1 MANRFIVLIV
11 LFSFGCNKKKL
22 FTQLEGSQTNI
33 LFNNLITESDS
44 MNILDYEY
52 LYNGG
57 GVAIS
62 DFNGDGLE
70 DVFFTGNMVSNKLY
84 LNKGEWFF
92 DDVSEVSGI
101 EANNRWSSGINVLDI
116 NLDGRLDIY
125 ISTSTFEPDSL
136 RSNVLFINQGN
147 NEKGIPFF
155 LDKAHDYGLADM
167 SHNINSSFFDYD
179 NDGDLDVYLLINK
192 MDKYKQPNQYR
203 KKLIDGTS
211 SKNDKLLRNDYDDNL
226 GHPYF
231 TDVTREAGILIEGY
245 GLGISV
251 SDINKDG
258 WKDVFVSND
267 YLTNDLLWIN
277 NKDGTFTDRAS
288 EYFKHTSYSSMGNNI
303 VDFNNDGNNEIIEL
317 DMMPDDNYRRKTML
331 TENNYNTYINNE
343 RYNYDFQYVR
353 NTLQLNQGFIDGKPI
368 YSEISMFSG
377 VSGTDWSWAPIVGDY
392 NNDGLSDLIITN
404 GFPKDITDRDF
415 IDYQTEMTRFAKK
428 QTLLTSIPEVKL
440 KNYAFKNISSLNGVV
455 LFDDVTN
462 EWGIEEP
469 SFSNGAAHG
478 DLDNDGDLDY
488 VVSNI
493 NGSAHVY
500 MNLTNT
506 LLNNN
511 WVNVKL
517 IGSKNNP
524 DAIGSTLTVYLS
536 NNSIQTY
543 EYNPY
548 RGYLSNMQ
556 NTAHFGLNSL
566 SVDSLSVVWPD
577 NSISL
582 IRDVPINEMVI
593 YDYNNLS
600 RGVKSKEKKKSTLF
614 SKIDLGINYKHEE
627 FDFIDYN
634 IQPLLFHKLSQ
645 FGPGISVGDF
655 NGDNL
660 DDFYI
665 GGSRSYSGTF
675 YQQKNDGTFSKE
687 NLFEDKDGDNIEE
700 ELGSLLFDADNDGDD
715 DLYIVGGGN
724 EYDKSHNSYAD
735 RFFINS
741 NGKYIKSNDVLP
753 KFLSS
758 GSCVRASDYDND
770 GDLDL
775 FICGRVIPHEYP
787 FPATSYLLENKL
799 EDGILKFEIVNDILS
814 PEFNNLGLVSDALWT
829 DVDNDNLIDL
839 IIVGEFMPITI
850 FKNYKTFFERLR
862 DTGLENYKGF
872 WNSISGSDI
881 DFDGDID
888 YVVGNLGNNTLL
900 KINEG
905 KEISIVAGDFD
916 NNGSTDFFPSAYF
929 KDSNGNLLLY
939 PFFTRHDFQKEVISV
954 RANYKLHSEFGNTTF
969 DELINEIISSDSVY
983 KVSVNFLE
991 TSYLENYGDGT
1002 FNLQALPKEA
1012 QLSKVHGIY
1021 LDDFNADNY
1030 FDILIIGNDF
1040 GGEIGMGRYDASNG
1054 VVLLGDQKGGYIHQS
1069 VEESGLYVPGD
1080 AKSLVR
1086 IVVDD
1091 KPILLAGQN
1100 NDKIVSMYNQKSSTK
1115 RINILPN
1122 DRYAKIYLNDSIYYK
1137 RELYYGNSYLSQSN
1151 RDLLINT
1158 YVKKVD
1164 IYNQNDTFRSIIY

>member
-1 MANRFIVLIV
+1 MTNRFIILIV

-22 FTQLEGSQTNI
+22 FTQLEESQTNI

-70 DVFFTGNMVSNKLY
+70 DIFFTGNMVSNKLY
-84 LNKGEWFF
+84 LNKGEWSF

-101 EANNRWSSGINVLDI
+101 EANNRWSSGVNVIDI

-136 RSNVLFINQGN
+136 RSNVLFINRGN
-147 NEKGIPFF
+147 NAKGIPLFV
-155 LDKAHDYGLADM
+155 DKAHDYGLADM

-179 NDGDLDVYLLINK
+179 NDGDLDIYLLINK

-353 NTLQLNQGFIDGKPI
+353 NTLQLNQGFMDGNPI

-428 QTLLTSIPEVKL
+428 KTLLASIPEVKL

-488 VVSNI
+488 VVNNI

-500 MNLTNT
+500 MNQTSS

-511 WVNVKL
+511 WVNIKL

-566 SVDSLSVVWPD
+566 SVDSLSIVWPD
-577 NSISL
+577 NAISI
-582 IRDVPINEMVI
+582 IRNVPINKMVI

-600 RGVKSKEKKKSTLF
+600 RVVKGKEKKKSTLF

-655 NGDNL
+655 NGDDL

-687 NLFEDKDGDNIEE
+687 NLFDDNDGDNIEE

-715 DLYIVGGGN
+715 DLYIVSGGN
-724 EYDKSHNSYAD
+724 EYDKSHDSYAD

-829 DVDNDNLIDL
+829 DVDNDNLVDL

-850 FKNYKTFFERLR
+850 FKNHKTFFERLSG
-862 DTGLENYKGF
+862 TGIDNYKGF

-900 KINEG
+900 NIDEG
-905 KEISIVAGDFD
+905 KEIFIVAGDFD

-929 KDSNGNLLLY
+929 KDSNGDLSLY

-969 DELINEIISSDSVY
+969 DELINEIISSDSIY
-983 KVSVNFLE
+983 KSSVNFLE

-1002 FNLQALPKEA
+1002 FNLRALPKEA

-1054 VVLLGDQKGGYIHQS
+1054 TVLLGDQKGGYISQS
-1069 VEESGLYVPGD
+1069 VEESGVYVPGD

-1086 IVVDD
+1086 IVVDN

-1100 NDKIVSMYNQKSSTK
+1100 NDKIVSIYNKNSSIKSIK
-1115 RINILPN
+1115 ILPN

-1137 RELYYGNSYLSQSN
+1137 REFYYGNSFLSQSN
-1151 RDLLINT
+1151 RDLFVNNN
-1158 YVKKVD
+1158 VKKVD
-1164 IYNQNDTFRSIIY
+1164 IYGPVGSFRSIIY